1 MRLFKAAL
9 CAALTIL
16 IYIFPSA
23 ASASADSPRYA
34 YVGEGV
40 TAYLCSEKNSKT
52 ALFAIPETYCVE
64 ILRDDGIWYFC
75 RYAKDEGDY
84 RSVTGYCAKKDLTT
98 VYEPLENEYLNMTV
112 TVKFYADQS
121 SSQLPPM
128 EIELS
133 AAYYGKG
140 SVNDAPLAYVYCQG
154 KFGYVA
160 DSVFNDYPRND
171 IPQQTIAPAEPG
183 EGGNAAL
190 ITAVVITAIAVCAV
204 AALFFI
210 SKRPKLP
217 PKSEN

>member
-1 MRLFKAAL
+1 
-9 CAALTIL
+9 
-16 IYIFPSA
+16 
-23 ASASADSPRYA
+23 
-34 YVGEGV
+34 
-40 TAYLCSEKNSKT
+40 
-52 ALFAIPETYCVE
+52 
-64 ILRDDGIWYFC
+64 
-75 RYAKDEGDY
+75 
-84 RSVTGYCAKKDLTT
+84 
-98 VYEPLENEYLNMTV
+98 
-112 TVKFYADQS
+112 
-121 SSQLPPM
+121 M

-171 IPQQTIAPAEPG
+171 IPQQTIAPAEPS